1 MRKDLVIGLS
11 VSVMVHWSFLFLT
24 KAPSAS
30 KKHEVETADVL
41 KIEMPV
47 IPPDEPELKKLDDQ
61 PQDEDAVVSSIAPP
75 SLVEIPNVVPN
86 AVFVMTP
93 EPPPPP
99 GVETA
104 KGVVTIPANPRPP
117 GFGRGIANL
126 FTLDQ
131 LDQIPVPRFQSQPTY
146 PYEMRRESQE
156 GTVVVAFIC
165 DSEGNVRDAYA
176 LSSTR
181 REFEAEAVRAVAKW
195 KFKPGRRGG
204 RAVNTKMSV
213 PIVFNLNNTN

>member
-1 MRKDLVIGLS
+1 MRKDLIIGLS
-11 VSVMVHWSFLFLT
+11 VSVLVHWSFIFLT
-24 KAPSAS
+24 GAPPAP
-30 KKHEVETADVL
+30 KKHDVETADVI
-41 KIEMPV
+41 KIEMPTL
-47 IPPDEPELKKLDDQ
+47 PPEEPEKKVNDEPT
-61 PQDEDAVVSSIAPP
+61 DEDAVVSSVAPP

-99 GVETA
+99 GVETS

-117 GFGRGIANL
+117 GWGRGIANL

-131 LDQIPVPRFQSQPTY
+131 LDQVPVPQGYRAQPTY
-146 PYEMRRESQE
+146 PYEMKRQGQE
-156 GTVVVAFIC
+156 GTVNVGFIC
-165 DSEGNVRDAYA
+165 DLDGNVRDPYVIN
-176 LSSTR
+176 STHC
-181 REFEAEAVRAVAKW
+181 EFEAEAVRAVSKW

-213 PIVFNLNNTN
+213 PIVFNLNNSN